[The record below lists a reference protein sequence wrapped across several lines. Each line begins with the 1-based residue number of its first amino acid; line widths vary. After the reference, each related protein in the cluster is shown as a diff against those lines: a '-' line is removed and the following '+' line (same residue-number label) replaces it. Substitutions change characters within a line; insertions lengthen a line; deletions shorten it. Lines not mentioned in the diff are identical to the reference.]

1 MSEVNLSKLKKL
13 FQDKRYTEVVLDI
26 ESSTTENNR
35 SPALHN
41 LLGVCR
47 ASQKGR
53 TDRDTKY
60 ALEDFEK
67 AFYKDNFG
75 EISLESLC
83 NHIKLCAE
91 EGRKDSDL
99 LNNMLTSQKMYEE
112 AEKKFSENFRYLS
125 HGIDLY
131 KYLIKHKEKIS
142 VVEKILKSNGL
153 NKLFGTSYIITQM
166 YLSNWKQKN
175 FAEFQKKFSNIFNV
189 LDTKK
194 TTKIDIT
201 KKKIK
206 IGFFSPDFWQSHS
219 ITYFLKDLLKDLK
232 HTKFETFGLSLL
244 KNNQHDETTDEFSN
258 LFDNW
263 VDLGD
268 KSDQEIVDIIQNT
281 NIDILIDLA
290 GLWSSNRINI
300 FNTRIC
306 PLQISWLGFNN
317 STGLKEVDFILADTN
332 TVKNEER
339 EYITKIYKLPKI
351 WNSHCGFEYKRVFN
365 ELPFKK
371 NNFFTFGSL
380 NNFTK
385 INDEV
390 LNTWIKIL
398 KKTKNSKLIL
408 KSSLFLCEEVLKKRF
423 EEEGLINSIEILKKT
438 KRKEFLS
445 HLNLYDKIDLCLD
458 TFPFTGVTT
467 TFEAL
472 WKNVPVISKVGYNF
486 NSRCGESILK
496 NANIE
501 NFIAISN
508 DDYIEKAVYYANNI
522 NELDKTRKDLFN
534 KIRETPLFDTKGF
547 SNDFCEALE
556 NMQRIKSENYN

>member
-13 FQDKRYTEVVLDI
+13 FQNKRYTEVVLDI

-194 TTKIDIT
+194 PTKIDIT

-232 HTKFETFGLSLL
+232 HSKFETFGLSLL

-398 KKTKNSKLIL
+398 KKIKNSKLIL

-508 DDYIEKAVYYANNI
+508 DDYVEKAVYYANNI
-522 NELDKTRKDLFN
+522 NELDKIRKDLFN

-556 NMQRIKSENYN
+556 NMQRIKSENYT